1 METWFWVLAC
11 FLSIL
16 TMVGN
21 GFVIFLVCRRRQLRT
36 KTNTFIVSLAV
47 ADFCV
52 GLIAVLSPFVCNLA
66 NCNPPNIEGL
76 LVLYIRI
83 FIVYAS
89 GSNLLSLVLER
100 YIAVVKPLKYLTFV
114 TRRRVTQM
122 VVISWVIPLVV
133 IVIAVSIER
142 ILNAEE
148 IPFHVTLLINS
159 LSFMSFEVI
168 LSIVFLFCVLSTLL
182 VVYNN
187 RQGRSVVKRLQHN
200 VLNQR
205 IKIKTQSNSAIKM
218 MIIVTSVFLLCYGL
232 LLRCSISV
240 LHDNNDCNDFHY
252 KMPLQ
257 VVNSGINPLAYAL
270 FKRDIKAELK
280 RVFKKRQ

>member
-52 GLIAVLSPFVCNLA
+52 GLIAVLSPCNS
-66 NCNPPNIEGL
+66 PNIEGL
-76 LVLYIRI
+76 LVLYIRK

-142 ILNAEE
+142 IRNAEE

-187 RQGRSVVKRLQHN
+187 RRGHSVVKRLQHN
-200 VLNQR
+200 V
-205 IKIKTQSNSAIKM
+205 S
-218 MIIVTSVFLLCYGL
+218 L
-232 LLRCSISV
+232 LL
-240 LHDNNDCNDFHY
+240 
-252 KMPLQ
+252 
-257 VVNSGINPLAYAL
+257 
-270 FKRDIKAELK
+270 E
-280 RVFKKRQ
+280 

>member
-52 GLIAVLSPFVCNLA
+52 GLIAVLSPFVCNLT

-133 IVIAVSIER
+133 IVVA
-142 ILNAEE
+142 
-148 IPFHVTLLINS
+148 
-159 LSFMSFEVI
+159 
-168 LSIVFLFCVLSTLL
+168 
-182 VVYNN
+182 
-187 RQGRSVVKRLQHN
+187 GRSKE
-200 VLNQR
+200 
-205 IKIKTQSNSAIKM
+205 
-218 MIIVTSVFLLCYGL
+218 Y
-232 LLRCSISV
+232 
-240 LHDNNDCNDFHY
+240 
-252 KMPLQ
+252 
-257 VVNSGINPLAYAL
+257 
-270 FKRDIKAELK
+270 
-280 RVFKKRQ
+280 

>member
-1 METWFWVLAC
+1 MGSR
-11 FLSIL
+11 LSIL

-52 GLIAVLSPFVCNLA
+52 GLIAVLLPFVCNLA
-66 NCNPPNIEGL
+66 NCNPPNIEGW

-83 FIVYAS
+83 FIVCAS
-89 GSNLLSLVLER
+89 GSNLPSLVLER

-122 VVISWVIPLVV
+122 VVISWLIPLVV
-133 IVIAVSIER
+133 IVIAVSIDR

-168 LSIVFLFCVLSTLL
+168 LYIVFLFCVLSTLL

-187 RQGRSVVKRLQHN
+187 RRGRSVVKRLQHN

-205 IKIKTQSNSAIKM
+205 IKIKTQNNSAVKM
-218 MIIVTSVFLLCYGL
+218 MIIVRSVFLLCYGL
-232 LLRCSISV
+232 LLRCRISV
-240 LHDNNDCNDFHY
+240 LHDNNDCNDYHY

-257 VVNSGINPLAYAL
+257 VVNSGINPLAYAV